1 MHAFTDNA
9 GRTWEVAVTV
19 DSIARVRGLVNVNLV
34 ELVEGDLWSRLMRD
48 PVLLCDVLYAIC
60 KPQADA
66 QGVSN
71 DALRSAMAGDALAAA
86 TQALLDD
93 IVDFSPSPRDRARLK
108 KVFALMEEALERAR
122 DVVDARL
129 DSGELERQLAQIVAS
144 VSDSSG
150 TAPELSASIQDRSRS
165 GS

>member
-1 MHAFTDNA
+1 MHSFEDNA

-60 KPQADA
+60 KPQAEA
-66 QGVSN
+66 KGISS

-86 TQALLDD
+86 TQALLDGV
-93 IVDFSPSPRDRARLK
+93 IDFFPSPKDRARLK
-108 KVFALMEEALERAR
+108 KALALMEQTLERAR
-122 DVVDARL
+122 DALDAKL
-129 DSGELERQLAQIVAS
+129 DSAELQSQLAQIVATAI
-144 VSDSSG
+144 DSSG
-150 TAPELSASIQDRSRS
+150 NAPESSASTPAPSP
-165 GS
+165 